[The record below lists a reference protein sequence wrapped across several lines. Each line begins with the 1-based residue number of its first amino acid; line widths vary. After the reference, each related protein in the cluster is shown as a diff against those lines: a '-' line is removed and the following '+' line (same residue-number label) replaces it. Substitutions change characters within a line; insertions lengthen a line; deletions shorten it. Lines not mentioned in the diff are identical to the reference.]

1 MVKYI
6 WLTKRKIRELIDVP
20 RVERAIEAAERL
32 TSGEIRVSI
41 SPWFWGSPERAAD
54 EAFSRLG
61 MTETREQNGVLFLV
75 VPSRRTFVVRGDR
88 GIHERVG
95 QSFWDEIADIMSSY
109 FRRGQL
115 TDVGVVAA
123 RRKRLRIH
131 VEVHV
136 GLQRVGQ
143 TELRRVRASIDFTE
157 DVAPA
162 VRCVGASRQ

>member
-1 MVKYI
+1 MVKYV
-6 WLTKRKIRELIDVP
+6 WLTKRKIRELIDVN

-54 EAFSRLG
+54 EAFVRLG
-61 MTETREQNGVLFLV
+61 MANTRERNGVLFLV

-95 QSFWDEIADIMSSY
+95 QDFWDEIADIMSAY

-115 TDVGVVAA
+115 TDGLVAGISMA
-123 RRKRLRIH
+123 AQRLASH
-131 VEVHV
+131 FPCAPDDVN
-136 GLQRVGQ
+136 
-143 TELRRVRASIDFTE
+143 ELSNTIDL
-157 DVAPA
+157 
-162 VRCVGASRQ
+162 